1 MKTRST
7 LLLLLIAALCAPA
20 IGQKPKAKQRLPLY
34 FVDGELVRDGK
45 VLHRF
50 FYRHHGSFE

>member
-1 MKTRST
+1 MSARTPPAS
-7 LLLLLIAALCAPA
+7 ALGHDAERTEA
-20 IGQKPKAKQRLPLY
+20 GDQRLPLY
-34 FVDGELVRDGK
+34 FVDGELIRDGK